1 MRAIFPASFDPITNG
16 HLDIATRASRL
27 FDDLVI
33 AVYDTPAK
41 ALLFSLEERVA
52 LARASTAHL
61 PNVRVEEYSGLT
73 VEFARRVGARVIVR
87 GLRAASDFDWEYLQ
101 ATANHELAPE
111 LEIVLL
117 MSHSK
122 WSFISSTLIKEIVQ
136 LGGDVSTGSAGVDRA
151 AGVMWRDRNV
161 IGPEVRNLFEAGT
174 QDALHCVEQRRKTA
188 GKPQLVI
195 DKGEHRQP
203 ARRFHAL
210 HGLLHQVT

>member
-27 FDDLVI
+27 FDDLVV

-41 ALLFSLEERVA
+41 PLLLSLEERVA

-61 PNVRVEEYSGLT
+61 PNVRVEQYSGLT
-73 VEFARRVGARVIVR
+73 VEFARRVGAGVIVR

-136 LGGDVSTGSAGVDRA
+136 LGGDVARFVPPPVA
-151 AGVMWRDRNV
+151 EHLRNS
-161 IGPEVRNLFEAGT
+161 
-174 QDALHCVEQRRKTA
+174 
-188 GKPQLVI
+188 
-195 DKGEHRQP
+195 RQSP
-203 ARRFHAL
+203 VARRQKEGDPLTPDA
-210 HGLLHQVT
+210 